1 MKSIWNQKMYN
12 VSKKQRPLSKRQD
25 QVAQGAY
32 DGRFKTKIVID
43 KKKQAKKLWARLR
56 SSHVR

>member
-1 MKSIWNQKMYN
+1 MYN
-12 VSKKQRPLSKRQD
+12 VSMKQRPLSKRQD